1 MFNKFKNVKAFV
13 FDVDG
18 VLSNGEILV
27 TESGNQLRTFS
38 TRDGYTLQLA
48 VKRGYPIA
56 IITGG
61 KSKGIRDRM
70 NGLGIAD
77 VFIGVGDKELVLND
91 WLESK
96 SLTMKDVLYMGD
108 DIPDLEVMKQ
118 VGFAAC
124 PCDAVEEIKGLCHYI
139 SPVAGGKGA
148 VRDVMEKVMKLQ
160 GTWMEDI
167 SVKSN

>member
-1 MFNKFKNVKAFV
+1 MFSKFKNVKAFV

-18 VLSNGEILV
+18 VLSNGDVLV
-27 TESGNQLRTFS
+27 TESGDQLRTFS
-38 TRDGYTLQLA
+38 TRDGYALQLA

-61 KSKGIRDRM
+61 KSKGIRARM
-70 NGLGIAD
+70 NGLGIVD

-91 WLESK
+91 WLEAKGLFSE
-96 SLTMKDVLYMGD
+96 DVLYMGD

-124 PCDAVEEIKGLCHYI
+124 PYDAVEEIKGLCHYI

-160 GTWMEDI
+160 GTWMEDV